1 MQFPLSGRG
10 NTAYN
15 SGNAPAFRV
24 RNGFEIFWRLFL
36 YKALRNLLFCLPAEA
51 SHHVALRAM
60 KVGDALGASRLLAAR
75 VEARARAKTVM
86 GIEFPHVVGLA
97 AGLDKNAD
105 YVEAL
110 AAMGFG
116 SIEVGTLTPR
126 PQPGNPKPRMFR
138 LRSEQAIINRLGFNN
153 KGIDHA
159 CSNITRL
166 KRRGVIG
173 VNIGKN
179 FDTPVEQANADYLHC
194 LRRCYALADYVT
206 VNISSPN
213 TPGLR
218 NLQFGDEFNRLL
230 DDLKAEQSRLAAEH
244 AVYRPIAV
252 KLAPDMTQQQIAS
265 CCESLLVRELDGIIA
280 TNTTLDRTAV
290 ASHPYAAEA
299 GGLSGAPLSAR
310 SCEVLQC
317 IRAEVGE
324 RMPVISVGGIMS
336 AEHAQQRLAAG
347 ADLLQLY
354 TGFIYHGPPLIEQI
368 LGAIE
373 GEK

>member
-1 MQFPLSGRG
+1 M
-10 NTAYN
+10 
-15 SGNAPAFRV
+15 
-24 RNGFEIFWRLFL
+24 
-36 YKALRNLLFCLPAEA
+36 YKLLRNILFCLPAEA
-51 SHHVALRAM
+51 SHNFALRAL
-60 KVGDALGASRLLAAR
+60 KLGNALHASGLLAADI
-75 VEARARAKTVM
+75 AGKAQPKTVM
-86 GIEFPHVVGLA
+86 GVEFPHVVGLA

-105 YVEAL
+105 YVDAL

-138 LRSEQAIINRLGFNN
+138 LKSEQAIINRLGFNN

-159 CSNITRL
+159 CENIAKL
-166 KRRGVIG
+166 KHRGVLGI
-173 VNIGKN
+173 NIGKN
-179 FDTPVEQANADYLHC
+179 FDTPVEHANQDYIRCLH
-194 LRRCYALADYVT
+194 RCYELADYIT

-218 NLQFGDEFNRLL
+218 NLQFGDEFNNLL
-230 DDLKAEQSRLAAEH
+230 DALKEEQGKLQGMH
-244 AVYRPIAV
+244 NVYCPIAV
-252 KLAPDMTQQQIAS
+252 KLAPDMSEQQIAS
-265 CCESLLVRELDGIIA
+265 CCESLLGRGLDGIIA

-290 ASHPYAAEA
+290 ASHRHGNEA
-299 GGLSGAPLSAR
+299 GGLSGAPLSTR

-317 IRAEVGE
+317 IRAEVGQ
-324 RMPVISVGGIMS
+324 RMAVISVGGIMT

-368 LGAIE
+368 LAATQASG
-373 GEK
+373 K